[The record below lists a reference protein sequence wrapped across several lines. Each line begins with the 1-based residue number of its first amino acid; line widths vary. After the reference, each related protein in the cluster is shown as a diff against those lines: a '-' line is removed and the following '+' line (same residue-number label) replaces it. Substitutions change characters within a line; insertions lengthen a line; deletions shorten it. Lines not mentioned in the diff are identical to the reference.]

1 MRGNFVRSP
10 DDAELAA
17 LLKAAIAGDE
27 RAYAAFLAEVAA
39 RVRSFARRRLS
50 AGGVDAEDIVQETL
64 LAIHLK
70 RHTWRQDAA
79 VLPWVF
85 AIARFKMIDAFRRRG
100 RSIEVD
106 ISEFSETL
114 AEPEKEAVSSR
125 DIGRVVEALAP
136 AQKAVVSAISVEGH
150 SIADTARA
158 LDMTEAAVRVA
169 FHRGLATIAA
179 RFGKG

>member
-1 MRGNFVRSP
+1 MRGAGE
-10 DDAELAA
+10 AELAV

-27 RAYAAFLAEVAA
+27 RAYAGFLADIAS
-39 RVRSFARRRLS
+39 RVRGFARRRLQG
-50 AGGVDAEDIVQETL
+50 GGVDTEDIVQETL

-85 AIARFKMIDAFRRRG
+85 AIARFKIIDAFRRRG
-100 RSIEVD
+100 RAVEVD
-106 ISEFSETL
+106 ISDFSETL

-125 DIGRVVEALAP
+125 DISRVVETLAP
-136 AQKAVVSAISVEGH
+136 AQKAVVSAISVEGR
-150 SIADTARA
+150 SIADTAKA

-169 FHRGLATIAA
+169 FHRGLASIAA
-179 RFGKG
+179 RFGKN